1 MKKAISI
8 VLLVA
13 LVALGAYFLSMD
25 KEVSESTGAENAS
38 TSFDG
43 KNTSFVIDGKEVTLV
58 NGVSEVEAAPGSA
71 SKSTT
76 TYFGNEIT
84 GDLTGDG
91 VPDTAFLVTHSTG
104 GSGLF
109 YYAVV
114 AMKTENGYKNTNAF
128 LIGDRIAPQPMYI
141 SGGTT
146 ELHVNFAQRKPGEPM
161 TAQPSQGAVTLLK
174 VTPDGV
180 LEGLMK

>member
-1 MKKAISI
+1 MNKKSISI
-8 VLLVA
+8 IAVVLLIII
-13 LVALGAYFLSMD
+13 GTYFFFNNKVSAPSV
-25 KEVSESTGAENAS
+25 KETLK

-43 KNTSFVIDGKEVTLV
+43 KNASFPVDGKQVILV
-58 NGVSEVEAAPGSA
+58 NGFSEEEIIEGSA
-71 SKSTT
+71 SKITT
-76 TYFGNEIT
+76 RYFGNEIT

-91 VPDTAFLVTHSTG
+91 VPDTAFLITQSTG

-114 AMKTENGYKNTNAF
+114 AIKTENGYKMTNAF

-141 SGGTT
+141 PEGTT
-146 ELHVNFAQRKPGEPM
+146 ELHVNFAERKPNEPM
-161 TAQPSQGAVTLLK
+161 TTQPSQGAVKLLK
-174 VTPDGV
+174 VTQEGV